1 MTVDRERDALTR
13 GTTPRRQLMAAAAL
27 APVLAG
33 AGAGIA
39 RADSTGGMAAE
50 SGGGSGLLQPMPT
63 VESDWSD
70 VATTLGRSGGIR
82 RKSLYHTDFTRR
94 DLDVFSYG
102 IKIKPYFA
110 LGTHVAFVRYSDG
123 STMLMGDIVVTE
135 KELQRVSDALCAHG
149 IHQTAIHKHLLH
161 QTPDLWW
168 THVHAHSHDPI
179 TLARG
184 VRAAIDCTTTS
195 PPPPEGE
202 PEEPP
207 VDLDTDGIDAALGS
221 PGIDAGGIY
230 KNVFL
235 RAETI
240 THGGLVMPPGLGA
253 TTALNFQPLG
263 GGKAVLNGDIAMIGS
278 EVQNVLVALRKGG
291 IGLVTL
297 HNHGLM
303 DEPRLFF
310 FHVWAVGDA
319 VQLAKALKPAVAATN
334 SVAIGGQQGAGKP
347 QA

>member
-1 MTVDRERDALTR
+1 MTVDRERDTLTR

-39 RADSTGGMAAE
+39 RADSGGMS
-50 SGGGSGLLQPMPT
+50 SGGGLLQPLPT

-70 VATTLGRSGGIR
+70 VATALGRPGGIR
-82 RKSLYHTDFTRR
+82 RKMLYHTDFTRR
-94 DLDVFSYG
+94 DLRVVSYG
-102 IKIKPYFA
+102 ITITPAFA
-110 LGTHVAFVRYSDG
+110 LGTHVAFVRYSDD
-123 STMLMGDIVVTE
+123 STLLMGDLVVTE
-135 KELQRVSDALCAHG
+135 RELQRVSDALHSHG
-149 IHQTAIHKHLLH
+149 IAQTAIHKHLLS
-161 QTPDLWW
+161 QTPDIWW
-168 THVHAHSHDPI
+168 THVHAHGHDPVA
-179 TLARG
+179 LARG
-184 VRAAIDCTTTS
+184 IKAAIDCTTTP
-195 PPPPEGE
+195 PPPPESE
-202 PEEPP
+202 PDEPA
-207 VDLDTDGIDAALGS
+207 VDLDTAAIDDAMGT
-221 PGIDAGGIY
+221 PGIDSEGVY
-230 KNVFL
+230 KCIFL
-235 RAETI
+235 RRETMN
-240 THGGLVMPPGLGA
+240 HDGRVLPPGLGA

-319 VQLAKALKPAVAATN
+319 VQIAKALRPAVDATDA
-334 SVAIGGQQGAGKP
+334 VAVGSQGSGGP
-347 QA
+347 QREV